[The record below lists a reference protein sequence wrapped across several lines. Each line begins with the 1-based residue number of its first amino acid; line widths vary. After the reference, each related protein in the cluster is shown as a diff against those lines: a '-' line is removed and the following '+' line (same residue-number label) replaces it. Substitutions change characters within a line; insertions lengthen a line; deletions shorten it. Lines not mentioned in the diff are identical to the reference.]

1 VKGVAFQVEEG
12 IRRDL
17 LYQSFMDIDEEKF
30 SFKVFDSIKCLD
42 FCYSYFIVEIGEIII
57 NANSYLIN
65 QIKFQK

>member
-17 LYQSFMDIDEEKF
+17 LYQSFMDIDKEKF
-30 SFKVFDSIKCLD
+30 SFWVFDFIKCLD
-42 FCYSYFIVEIGEIII
+42 FYYSYFIVVIGEIII
-57 NANSYLIN
+57 NVNSYPIN